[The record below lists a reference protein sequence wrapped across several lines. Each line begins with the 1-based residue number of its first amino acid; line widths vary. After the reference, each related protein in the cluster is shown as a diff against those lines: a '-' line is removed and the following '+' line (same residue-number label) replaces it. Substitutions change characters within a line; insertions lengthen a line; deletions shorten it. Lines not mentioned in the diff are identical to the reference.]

1 MLIGLLSCRSE
12 TNTTVAQQAEGASIY
27 ELDRLAPR
35 IKTDTIFKEARQPV
49 SSSCFSD
56 MQKALLCRC
65 LYSNLAFS
73 TQGEGS
79 LNMYVQM
86 SEDFSID
93 EFDSLS
99 LELLKYVELNQFNS
113 FNGSS
118 LAIGECIE
126 AVLLLGEDYKH
137 SDQRGANGLNREGQT
152 DRNTQQH
159 E

>member
-35 IKTDTIFKEARQPV
+35 IKTDTIFRGAGQPA

-79 LNMYVQM
+79 ISMYLEM
-86 SEDFSID
+86 RDIPLD

-99 LELLKYVELNQFNS
+99 SELLKYVELNQFNS

-126 AVLLLGEDYKH
+126 AVLLLGADH
-137 SDQRGANGLNREGQT
+137 TRSDQRGANGLNRDGQT